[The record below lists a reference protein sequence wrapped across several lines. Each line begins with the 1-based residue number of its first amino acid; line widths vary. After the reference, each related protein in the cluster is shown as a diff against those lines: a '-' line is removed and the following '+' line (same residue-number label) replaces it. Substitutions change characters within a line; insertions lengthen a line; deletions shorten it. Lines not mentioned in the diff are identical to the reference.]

1 MKSVKLLLHVLVCLL
16 LCAVCTLGAAD
27 DSVVNCYWQLEEVL
41 VETLTAEGGCE
52 SSVLAS
58 AQPLSGLS
66 VEEMIAAMRGE
77 NTLSLSATR
86 KSNGRS
92 AKADYTYSTVPAL
105 VPGSAAA
112 RLSVTAATQSEENS
126 YYLYST
132 IGATNSAS
140 TRMRGNGAWVLR
152 TSFPRQAGP
161 GTQRALTVSLKEY
174 NGFASVT
181 VRYVYEAC
189 PGAMIIDTNND
200 IVLYD
205 LEGNEIARYGQ
216 TVGDL
221 LPIMMGASAGS
232 AEGDTI
238 FSAEAQEDGSLIVR
252 MDPDSGLSHSEIIR
266 LIRAAEASAK
276 TDAAVTYDVVP
287 SLSADES
294 AATLY
299 IAAGTELS
307 DETLSALIAAA
318 QGSPIDVTAMQSAVS
333 AGDAA
338 VTAEKTPTPAPISYK
353 ELQALIASGE
363 TEKPAAEEI
372 INSEYVTGSGSAAQ
386 AVVLYGED
394 GVQAIVL
401 VPGAEATGEQVLS
414 VIEKLENAGAL
425 SKTYEATYGHDASAL
440 GLTGENTAS
449 STMIVEASTETAPE
463 STVASG

>member
-86 KSNGRS
+86 KANGRS

-152 TSFPRQAGP
+152 TYFPRQAMP
-161 GTQRALTVSLKEY
+161 GTQRVLTVSLKEY
-174 NGFASVT
+174 NGFARVT

-189 PGAMIIDTNND
+189 PGAMIIDVNND

-205 LEGNEIARYGQ
+205 LDGNEMKRIPQA
-216 TVGDL
+216 VEDM
-221 LPIMMGASAGS
+221 LPIMLGAQGNAADADTVFS
-232 AEGDTI
+232 AEG
-238 FSAEAQEDGSLIVR
+238 QNDGSLVIR
-252 MDPDSGLSHSEIIR
+252 LDPNSGLSHSELIQ
-266 LIRAAEASAK
+266 LIRAAQNAAKTPDAASAA
-276 TDAAVTYDVVP
+276 TAVSP
-287 SLSADES
+287 LES
-294 AATLY
+294 DPNAATLY
-299 IAAGTELS
+299 LAADAELS
-307 DETLSALIAAA
+307 DEALSALIAAA
-318 QGSPIDVTAMQSAVS
+318 QGSPIDVTAMQE
-333 AGDAA
+333 A
-338 VTAEKTPTPAPISYK
+338 VTSGNVTLTKTRPRRPPPSPTRSSRSAWLPARPPSPLKKKSPIPPMPPAAAMLRRPSCSTATPAW
-353 ELQALIASGE
+353 
-363 TEKPAAEEI
+363 KP
-372 INSEYVTGSGSAAQ
+372 S
-386 AVVLYGED
+386 
-394 GVQAIVL
+394 
-401 VPGAEATGEQVLS
+401 
-414 VIEKLENAGAL
+414 
-425 SKTYEATYGHDASAL
+425 
-440 GLTGENTAS
+440 
-449 STMIVEASTETAPE
+449 
-463 STVASG
+463 